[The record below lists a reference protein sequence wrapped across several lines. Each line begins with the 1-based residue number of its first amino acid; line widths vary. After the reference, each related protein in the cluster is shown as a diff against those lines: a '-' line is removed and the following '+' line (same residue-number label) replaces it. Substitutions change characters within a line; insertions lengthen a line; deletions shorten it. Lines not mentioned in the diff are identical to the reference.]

1 MGEFVSHDA
10 TGSYYLR
17 TGPSSPYYLD
27 LTQPWLGNATFAS
40 MAKDVLT
47 NTVDGIGGIVG

>member
-1 MGEFVSHDA
+1 MGEFVSHNA
-10 TGSYYLR
+10 AGSYYLR

-27 LTQPWLGNATFAS
+27 LTQPGFDNATFAS
-40 MAKDVLT
+40 MAKEAMT